1 MFIGQKKN
9 MWRSRYEN
17 STWTYSVVNEPIH
30 TQADYFV
37 DPCAHMLVENMEQDV
52 MLSLS
57 YTAE

>member
-1 MFIGQKKN
+1 